1 MAISMANDR
10 SKQIMER
17 LIRSEFDKVD
27 LSLEY
32 IYNVSAELIMTAKN
46 YGLNG
51 LAKEMEADL
60 LTEINFE
67 FQDIKE

>member
-67 FQDIKE
+67 FQDLKE

>member
-1 MAISMANDR
+1 MAIIMANDR

-60 LTEINFE
+60 LTEITFE
-67 FQDIKE
+67 FQDLKE

>member
-60 LTEINFE
+60 LTEITFE
-67 FQDIKE
+67 FQDLKE

>member
-1 MAISMANDR
+1 MAIIMANDR

-67 FQDIKE
+67 FQDLKE

>member
-1 MAISMANDR
+1 MAIIMANDR

-60 LTEINFE
+60 LTEITFE

>member
-60 LTEINFE
+60 LTEITFE